1 MTKKKK
7 EMLETMK
14 KIGKVS
20 FLINAL
26 FLFFINVA
34 SADTQVSVL
43 LDRNQ
48 VGLGEPFNFKLRI
61 QSDEDFEVPIPDFPS
76 VVGIEVINAVVGMRQ
91 SASHGTFGSGGMQFV
106 TKIVQEYD
114 YLLAAQKEGKLIIPV
129 IDVVINGKTYKT
141 QPLTVD
147 VGDQYRGGGGRGKP
161 RPGAQF
167 PPGYGEDEA
176 PANPFGSMDEAEDLF
191 EQMLRQ
197 QQRLFG
203 QGGMQAN
210 PFGQPNQP
218 QQVPSKNLNI
228 NTRDNFFVYLDVD
241 KTVVY
246 EGEQVTANW
255 YIYTRTGIESLDR
268 VKFPDLKGFWKEII
282 EEVPQ
287 LQFTEEIVN
296 GVPYRKALLAS
307 HALFPI
313 KAGVAVVDEF
323 KIKAKLRSM
332 AQFGWGKPYDVTK
345 ASKRTEIKVL
355 PLPQEGKSLSFS
367 GAVGTYR
374 VNLRTDE
381 TSYPA
386 HQPFSVRVRYEG
398 LGNAKLIDLPAI
410 NWPEG
415 LEVYDT
421 KSEAKFYK
429 EGNSFKEFEILV
441 IPRRT
446 GEMTIPAV
454 ELSYFDPAQKN
465 YVTEKTEPIVLTITE
480 GQPNSSLNN
489 STNPAL
495 NQANSSELNS
505 IPSPIFQL
513 PEAGFNFAQY
523 RWWTYLFLLVAGVLF
538 SLLYSYAKM
547 RKLKVGNLAILKII
561 EKIEQIEFQLGHKN
575 LRLVGAEATNLIYL
589 MTAQL
594 AGQKNADQEMHM
606 LVKEIPLQDQEKYLN
621 RINKLFDYFQLL
633 GFSPEEIMQNIILK
647 TPVFEQFQEL
657 KKLADEVV
665 EKLKKEDKNNS

>member
-1 MTKKKK
+1 MIKKKK
-7 EMLETMK
+7 EMQETMK
-14 KIGKVS
+14 KIGKIS
-20 FLINAL
+20 FLIFAAL
-26 FLFFINVA
+26 MFFTSLV
-34 SADTQVSVL
+34 SADTQVSVS

-48 VGLGEPFNFKLRI
+48 VGLGEPFNFKLRV
-61 QSDEDFEVPIPDFPS
+61 QSDEDFEVPIPDFPQ
-76 VVGIEVINAVVGMRQ
+76 VVGIEVINSAVGMRQ
-91 SASHGTFGSGGMQFV
+91 SASHGSFGKGGMQFV
-106 TKIVQEYD
+106 TKIVQDYD

-129 IDVVINGKTYKT
+129 MDVVINGKTYKT
-141 QPLTVD
+141 QPLTVE
-147 VGDQYRGGGGRGKP
+147 VGDQFRGGKQRRGG
-161 RPGAQF
+161 QF
-167 PPGYGEDEA
+167 PPGYGEEEA
-176 PANPFGSMDEAEDLF
+176 PANPFGGADDAEELF

-203 QGGMQAN
+203 QGLPTN
-210 PFGQPNQP
+210 PLGQPTQP

-228 NTRDNFFVYLDVD
+228 NTKDNFFVYLDVD
-241 KTVVY
+241 KTLVY

-255 YIYTRTGIESLDR
+255 YIYTRGGIESLDR

-313 KAGVAVVDEF
+313 KPGVAIVDEF
-323 KIKAKLRSM
+323 KIKAKLRAM
-332 AQFGWGKPYDVTK
+332 AQFGWGKPYEVTK
-345 ASKRTEIKVL
+345 ASKRTEIRVL
-355 PLPQEGKSLSFS
+355 PLPVEGKTTSFS

-374 VNLRTDE
+374 VTLRTE
-381 TSYPA
+381 ENSYPA
-386 HQPFSVRVRYEG
+386 NQPFSVRVRYEG
-398 LGNAKLIDLPAI
+398 LGNAKLIDLPMI

-446 GEMTIPAV
+446 GEMTIPSI
-454 ELSYFDPAQKN
+454 ELSYFDPAQKK

-480 GQPNSSLNN
+480 GQ
-489 STNPAL
+489 
-495 NQANSSELNS
+495 LNS
-505 IPSPIFQL
+505 IASISGDPNQSQQKSPEIRYMPTPILQL
-513 PEAGFNFAQY
+513 PEAGLNLAQY
-523 RWWTYLFLLVAGVLF
+523 RWWIYLFLFVAGVLS
-538 SLLYSYAKM
+538 SLLYSFAKI
-547 RKLKVGNLAILKII
+547 RELKVGNQAIIKIN
-561 EKIEQIEFQLGHKN
+561 EKIEQIESHIEQKN
-575 LRLVGAEATNLIYL
+575 LRKVGSEATNLIYL

-594 AGQKNADQEMHM
+594 AGQKNADQEMHL
-606 LVKEIPLQDQEKYLN
+606 LVKEIPLLDQEKYLT
-621 RINKLFDYFQLL
+621 RINMLFDYFQLL

-647 TPVFEQFQEL
+647 TPVNEQFREL
-657 KKLADEVV
+657 KNLANEIV